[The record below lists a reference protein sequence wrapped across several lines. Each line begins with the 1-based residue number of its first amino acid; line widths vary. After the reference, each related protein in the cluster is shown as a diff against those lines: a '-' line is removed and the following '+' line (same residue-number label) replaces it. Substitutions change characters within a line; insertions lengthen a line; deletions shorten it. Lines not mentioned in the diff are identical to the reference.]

1 MRQNQ
6 PVRCNKPLPFASV
19 VVKSLLR
26 RSIITVGGCLCTL
39 SLGCGWNMLHPG
51 KLLPR
56 PAYSPPSQKLP
67 AESSPHDPRVQNL
80 RVQNLRVHVPRVE
93 AVPHN
98 MPSTTVQLVHLEE
111 TPEDDPASLSIVR
124 LAGPT
129 RLVAPQDQPPAEAIP
144 RPDTGEEDGLTGPNE
159 GGAGEGRAGQGRA
172 GRKGRDRREDAALGP
187 DPTANDPADTPRQ
200 LSLNEAIAL
209 TLERDPVL
217 RAGFQEIAAAN
228 AEYVTASLKPNP
240 ELEIIQ
246 SLLPLVRPFEADIR
260 EGGPPQFD
268 VMLAYPIDWYL
279 FGKRTA
285 AMRSTAAE
293 VRVSRAEY
301 EDLIRQRV
309 LEVAEAYYDVM
320 EAQAI
325 VVLTQQDAE
334 NLLTV
339 EGVTQVAVDNGAVP
353 RVELSRIRL
362 DRLNSQQALRDAMRD
377 LRTAKAGL
385 RAVMGGLIPGVTA
398 ADAEGPVEADFRV
411 AELLAAPDQQED
423 DPQWN
428 ELFRDLD
435 RLFDIARSNRPDI
448 RALNL
453 RIAQTRAEME
463 SQRREAYPEVTP
475 MFGYTHQFQRRAI
488 GQPDADSWGAGLVMT
503 LPVNDRNQGNRLL
516 AAAQWRQSNQ
526 ELRGGLI
533 ELQAEVLAVV
543 AELETA
549 LENSKAIA
557 GEQLRLAEDVRD
569 SIRAAYEA
577 GGRPLIDVLDSQRNY
592 RETFG
597 NYISSRADFLR
608 AVQRFNATVATQVL
622 P

>member
-6 PVRCNKPLPFASV
+6 PVRCNKPSRFASV
-19 VVKSLLR
+19 VLTSVLR
-26 RSIITVGGCLCTL
+26 WSVIAVGGCLCTL

-51 KLLPR
+51 KLMPR
-56 PAYSPPSQKLP
+56 PAYSPPSEKMPADSSRQDPRAPDPRVPATSQKLP
-67 AESSPHDPRVQNL
+67 
-80 RVQNLRVHVPRVE
+80 
-93 AVPHN
+93 
-98 MPSTTVQLVHLEE
+98 STPVQLVNLEE
-111 TPEDDPASLSIVR
+111 TPEDDPGSFSIVR

-129 RLVAPQDQPPAEAIP
+129 RLTTPQDQPPAEAEAIP
-144 RPDTGEEDGLTGPNE
+144 RPDTSDEDALNNPD
-159 GGAGEGRAGQGRA
+159 EGRADG
-172 GRKGRDRREDAALGP
+172 KEVDRREDAVFSP
-187 DPTANDPADTPRQ
+187 DPSVNDPTDTPRQ

-309 LEVAEAYYDVM
+309 LEVSEAYYDVM

-339 EGVTQVAVDNGAVP
+339 EEVTQVAVDNGAVP

-362 DRLNSQQALRDAMRD
+362 DRLNSQQALREAMRD
-377 LRTAKAGL
+377 LRTAKAEL
-385 RAVMGGLIPGVTA
+385 RAVMGGLVPGATA
-398 ADAEGPVEADFRV
+398 ADAEGPVEADFQV
-411 AELLAAPDQQED
+411 AELLAGPDQRED
-423 DPQWN
+423 DQQWG
-428 ELFRDLD
+428 ELFQDLD
-435 RLFDIARSNRPDI
+435 RLFNIARSNRPDI

-488 GQPDADSWGAGLVMT
+488 GQPDADSWGAGLAMT

-526 ELRGGLI
+526 ELRAGLI

-557 GEQLRLAEDVRD
+557 DEQLRLAEDVRD